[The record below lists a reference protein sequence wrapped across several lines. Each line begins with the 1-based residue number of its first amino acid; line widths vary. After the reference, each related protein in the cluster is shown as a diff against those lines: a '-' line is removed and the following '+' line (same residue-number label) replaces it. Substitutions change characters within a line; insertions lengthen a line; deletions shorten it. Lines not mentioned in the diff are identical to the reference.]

1 MDPRRSEDGRALG
14 LLSLTE
20 VQWRRLHQTRWRD
33 ENWRETAMCSTLWD
47 FRSSILGITVLL
59 VGVFLTFAAP
69 QDEGHHLV
77 KRKKMAFC
85 MNVVACTKWL
95 ALETDGTYK
104 LITLSDEAV
113 FGVDGF
119 IRYGDEED
127 HGRWWEDRDGAIVL
141 DSSVLWRR
149 VYTGGAVV
157 VTRGDRNVAAREWFA
172 NHLAEFLARERKQRY
187 SYDEFQ
193 TACTRTHTISESGKS
208 SKTSFRFVAERE
220 AAVTRQEAEELL
232 EAWREFIKSDVKGRL
247 HVALASHRGLTFL
260 VSKEAP
266 WIPVFSLERQR
277 RVVERRASGAQGLF
291 LQMEYQDYEREMA
304 HTRMR

>member
-1 MDPRRSEDGRALG
+1 M
-14 LLSLTE
+14 
-20 VQWRRLHQTRWRD
+20 
-33 ENWRETAMCSTLWD
+33 
-47 FRSSILGITVLL
+47 
-59 VGVFLTFAAP
+59 
-69 QDEGHHLV
+69 
-77 KRKKMAFC
+77 
-85 MNVVACTKWL
+85 
-95 ALETDGTYK
+95 
-104 LITLSDEAV
+104 
-113 FGVDGF
+113 
-119 IRYGDEED
+119 
-127 HGRWWEDRDGAIVL
+127 
-141 DSSVLWRR
+141 
-149 VYTGGAVV
+149 V
-157 VTRGDRNVAAREWFA
+157 VTRGDRNVAALEWFA

-277 RVVERRASGAQGLF
+277 RVVERRASGAGAVSANGVPGLRKGDGTYAYALRARLKTCEKKGGG
-291 LQMEYQDYEREMA
+291 LQKGPGGRCRVKPA
-304 HTRMR
+304 WSSG